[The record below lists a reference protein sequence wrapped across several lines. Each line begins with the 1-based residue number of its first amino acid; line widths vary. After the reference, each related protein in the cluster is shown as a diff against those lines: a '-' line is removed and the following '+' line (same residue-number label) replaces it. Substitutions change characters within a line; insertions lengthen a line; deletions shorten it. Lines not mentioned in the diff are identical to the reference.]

1 METKRWLSESAH
13 RRITDQEIASILGVT
28 RKTANKRLN
37 EGLSSDDLIRLCDE
51 LGINQTLAL
60 VELGRLT
67 HEDVLEYLDSEGQLL
82 ETADDAALVLELARR
97 MVPKSKILEQTV
109 RQTSIGNKPGARK
122 SQRESPTSVSAAD
135 DFDDDVIIARINAG
149 VEQVAAQETT
159 PPIEEHFT

>member
-1 METKRWLSESAH
+1 MEVKRWLSESAH

-37 EGLSSDDLIRLCDE
+37 EGLPSDDLIRLCDK

-97 MVPKSKILEQTV
+97 LVPKSKILEQTV
-109 RQTSIGNKPGARK
+109 RQTSTDDKPGARK
-122 SQRESPTSVSAAD
+122 FQREAPTSVSAD
-135 DFDDDVIIARINAG
+135 DSFDDDAILARINAG
-149 VEQVAAQETT
+149 VERVAAQKAT

>member
-1 METKRWLSESAH
+1 MEIKRWLSESAH

-37 EGLSSDDLIRLCDE
+37 EGLPSDDLIRLCDE

-60 VELGRLT
+60 VELGRIK

-97 MVPKSKILEQTV
+97 IVPESNILEQTV
-109 RQTSIGNKPGARK
+109 RHIPSENKPVGIRSTQRK
-122 SQRESPTSVSAAD
+122 PAAD
-135 DFDDDVIIARINAG
+135 VFDDDTIVARINAG
-149 VEQVAAQETT
+149 VEQIAAQQAT

>member
-1 METKRWLSESAH
+1 MEIKRWLSESAH

-37 EGLSSDDLIRLCDE
+37 EGLPSDDLIRLCDK

-60 VELGRLT
+60 VELGRIK

-97 MVPKSKILEQTV
+97 IVPESKILEQTA
-109 RQTSIGNKPGARK
+109 RHIPAENKPIDIHGTPCK
-122 SQRESPTSVSAAD
+122 TPIGAAD
-135 DFDDDVIIARINAG
+135 DFDDDAIIARINAG
-149 VEQVAAQETT
+149 VERVAAQQAT
-159 PPIEEHFT
+159 PPIEGHFT

>member
-1 METKRWLSESAH
+1 MSESAH

-37 EGLSSDDLIRLCDE
+37 EGLPSDDLIRLCDE

-97 MVPKSKILEQTV
+97 LVPKSKILEQTV
-109 RQTSIGNKPGARK
+109 RQTSTDNKPGASK
-122 SQRESPTSVSAAD
+122 SQHKAPTSVSAD
-135 DFDDDVIIARINAG
+135 DSFDDDAIIARINAG
-149 VEQVAAQETT
+149 VERVAAQQAT